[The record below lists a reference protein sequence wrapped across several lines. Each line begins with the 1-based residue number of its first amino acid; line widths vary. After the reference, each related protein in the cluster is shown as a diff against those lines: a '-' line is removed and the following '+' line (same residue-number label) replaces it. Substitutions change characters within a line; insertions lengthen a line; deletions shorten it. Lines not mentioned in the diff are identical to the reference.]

1 MKPIT
6 AIILGA
12 GQRGANVYGGYAL
25 NFPNELKIVGVAEP
39 RADRRAA
46 FAQGA
51 RHSRRP
57 LLCRLGGRAQTGQIR
72 RLCIRLY
79 TRPDALSSRSCR
91 RWKRAMTCCAKSR

>member
-39 RADRRAA
+39 RED
-46 FAQGA
+46 QI
-51 RHSRRP
+51 
-57 LLCRLGGRAQTGQIR
+57 GRA
-72 RLCIRLY
+72 
-79 TRPDALSSRSCR
+79 SCR
-91 RWKRAMTCCAKSR
+91 ERVCLYV